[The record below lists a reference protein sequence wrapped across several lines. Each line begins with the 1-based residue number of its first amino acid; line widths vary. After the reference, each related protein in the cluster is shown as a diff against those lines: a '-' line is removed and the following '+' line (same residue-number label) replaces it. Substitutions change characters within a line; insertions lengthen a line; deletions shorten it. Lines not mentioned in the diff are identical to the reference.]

1 MSKIR
6 KSLKTRS
13 MSRKEY
19 KEKAILS
26 KTLEIE
32 TFFNTVYEQGSDEE
46 YAQFCFKWC
55 SDMIDKQESITLYS
69 KYHRI
74 RGFCMRFKI
83 KCGKDKFY
91 DACIVIYTKYKPQFI
106 KHLVITNIKKNGETT
121 SNGLVE

>member
-46 YAQFCFKWC
+46 YAQFCFKW
-55 SDMIDKQESITLYS
+55 
-69 KYHRI
+69 
-74 RGFCMRFKI
+74 
-83 KCGKDKFY
+83 
-91 DACIVIYTKYKPQFI
+91 
-106 KHLVITNIKKNGETT
+106 
-121 SNGLVE
+121 

>member
-6 KSLKTRS
+6 KKYLT
-13 MSRKEY
+13 RKEY

-74 RGFCMRFKI
+74 RGFCMRYGI
-83 KCGKDKFY
+83 RTSGKEFY
-91 DACIVIYTKYKPQFI
+91 EAVITVYNKRRQDFI
-106 KHLVITNIKKNGETT
+106 KHLVITNIKKNGKKI
-121 SNGLVE
+121 SNGMVD